1 MPVEVLMLNFQKLT
15 LEHIDEIKPFFHAH
29 PTMICDNTVGGAF
42 MWRDYFS
49 TEFAKFNDTLIFKA
63 KIKYFN
69 DIIAFSMPLGS
80 DVQGSLKEIELYCRE
95 TGTPVVFCTVTENDI
110 GELKK
115 DFNSL
120 TIYPEENWNDYIYD
134 KNDLTLLK
142 GKKWHGQ
149 KNHINY
155 FIKTNE
161 DYRFEKITG
170 ENISGVKEFFSSLEI
185 TNNSDIF
192 IEERKKVFEVLDN
205 YEAYGLTGLLLRAN
219 GSVCAFALGEII
231 GNVLYVHIEKADKS
245 IRGAHQMIVR
255 EFAAQD
261 GITHINREED
271 VGDPGL
277 RASKMSYH
285 PVDILKKHIVKVN

>member
-1 MPVEVLMLNFQKLT
+1 MLKFRKLA
-15 LEHIDEIKPFFHAH
+15 LEHIEEIKPFFHANH

-49 TEFAKFNDTLIFKA
+49 TEYAMFNDTLIFKA

-69 DIIAFSMPLGS
+69 DTTAFSMPLGS
-80 DVQGSLKEIELYCRE
+80 DVQGSLKQIELYCRE
-95 TGTPVVFCTVTENDI
+95 TGIPIVFCTVTENDFV
-110 GELKK
+110 ELEKAFGPLK
-115 DFNSL
+115 V
-120 TIYPEENWNDYIYD
+120 YPDENWNDYIYD
-134 KNDLTLLK
+134 KNDLVLLK

-161 DYRFEKITG
+161 DYRFEKIT
-170 ENISGVKEFFSSLEI
+170 EKNINEVKEFFKGLET
-185 TNNSDIF
+185 TNDSDIF

-205 YEAYGLTGLLLRAN
+205 YEAYGLIGLLLQLN
-219 GSVCAFALGEII
+219 KVCAFALGEII
-231 GNVLYVHIEKADKS
+231 GNVLYVHIEKADKN

-255 EFAAQD
+255 EFASQD
-261 GITHINREED
+261 GIEYINREED
-271 VGDPGL
+271 VGDLGL

-285 PVDILKKHIVKVN
+285 PIDILKKHIVKAN